1 MNRRSI
7 KTLFTTIL
15 ASFVLGIVACEDDAP
30 KHIHT
35 FSSDWTYDS
44 EEHWHAATCGHDVTS
59 GNAPH
64 TFDEWIVDREA
75 EPYKKGLRH
84 HVCTVCNYV
93 GYEDTV
99 YQGMPSQVY
108 VSTHSASLFKGYTYS
123 LSPMVIPNNSY
134 KNIKYEVENE
144 SVLRVVDDTVYGVNT
159 GPSIIYIYNDND
171 DDNIRDEEEPY
182 TVMSFSIVEP
192 DPAVSITVN
201 GGIAFDLNVGE
212 SRSVSVS
219 VSGGSPSGFDY
230 GFYSENDEICS
241 VASGILKG
249 HKAGTTRIS
258 VSWQGYRG
266 YADVIVRD
274 VIDERGLR
282 ASNIEFDEDN
292 IVIDKGET
300 HAIEYHL
307 MPEGN
312 KDTITQYSSN
322 NERVAQVDSNGVV
335 TGLSGGSAI
344 ITLTSSNGL
353 TNKILVVVKD
363 PQDDT
368 TNYYNNYYGDLTWE
382 NAGDLINKLHAII
395 NDGVTHLAYKVSN
408 NANWESNQYADQD
421 LYDYSYLYSV
431 YTNNKIAKSATGT
444 WQREHAFAAS
454 LMTGYS
460 TGDAIVAKGRA
471 TDFHNLFAAHGG
483 ANGSR
488 GNKNF
493 GYANPAQ
500 AGYNTK
506 ENCAYRKN
514 AWEPNDADKGRLAR
528 AIFYMGVMYNTTDAV
543 EISEKWTFDKEHDPS
558 VMNETNKSKTVKVY
572 GNEKPI
578 QILEDDVG
586 YNKVGLD
593 TFMYPLK
600 EEDITLVNY
609 YRELVRL
616 EDPELEQADY
626 ERFRIRAYE
635 IYTDNSVA
643 YSIGHL
649 SDLLKWNS
657 FDVDLIEMQHNNSIY
672 SHNVSA
678 FGGTQGNR
686 NPFVDYPQLVDYV
699 YGDLQDQPGDIH
711 DLIPSYLTL
720 EMDKDEIHHYAY
732 DSENEV
738 SYVVGESPSL
748 EDFPIKAIKND
759 LSEGVVDPSKVYID
773 EYTFTEDDVVD
784 GKDIVVHTD
793 LNDITVHVTVNSQS
807 VVKFDDCT
815 YSFRATSGL
824 NDPNYVTG
832 SEKSY
837 VFTLGGQQFDVT
849 LGSAT
854 TYIRNITD
862 GGITMGSSGSPITS
876 FALETR
882 NSFNN
887 INAAYIAMTASPK
900 ASLNYKIY
908 VNDVVIYQGTTENS
922 SDIGIYGG
930 MFTASSGKIRFEFAT
945 SVQGFKFAGLAFNYA
960 VE

>member
-1 MNRRSI
+1 MNRRSK

-15 ASFVLGIVACEDDAP
+15 ATFALGIVACNDDAP
-30 KHIHT
+30 KHVHT
-35 FSSDWTYDS
+35 FSSDWTYNS
-44 EEHWHAATCGHDVTS
+44 EEHWHEAICGHDVTS
-59 GNAPH
+59 GNAAH
-64 TFDEWIVDREA
+64 TFDEWIIDREA
-75 EPYKKGLRH
+75 EPYKKGLKH
-84 HVCTVCNYV
+84 HVCEVCQYV
-93 GYEDTV
+93 AYEEIV
-99 YQGMPSQVY
+99 YQGMPRQVY
-108 VSTHSASLFKGYTYS
+108 VSTHSASLFRGYTYS
-123 LSPMVIPNNSY
+123 LSPVVIPNNSY
-134 KNIKYEVENE
+134 KNIKYEVGNE
-144 SVLRVVDDTVYGVNT
+144 SVLRVIDDTVYGDNVGT
-159 GPSIIYIYNDND
+159 SIVYIYNDND

-182 TVMSFSIVEP
+182 TVMAFSITEP
-192 DPAVSITVN
+192 DPAVVITVN
-201 GGIAFDLNVGE
+201 GGNPIMASVGE
-212 SRSVSVS
+212 SKTISVSVA
-219 VSGGSPSGFDY
+219 GASPSGFDY
-230 GFYSENDEICS
+230 GYYSENEEICT
-241 VASGILKG
+241 VAGGILKA
-249 HKAGTTRIS
+249 HKAGNARIF

-266 YADVIVRD
+266 YCDVTVNNFVD
-274 VIDERGLR
+274 GYGTR
-282 ASNIEFDEDN
+282 ASSIELDEGDIILN
-292 IVIDKGET
+292 KGQTHEILSHLLPTET
-300 HAIEYHL
+300 V
-307 MPEGN
+307 
-312 KDTITQYSSN
+312 DTISSYSSN
-322 NERVAQVDSNGVV
+322 NERVAQVDSRGVV
-335 TGLSGGSAI
+335 TALSGGSAV

-353 TNKILVVVKD
+353 TNRILVLVKD
-363 PQDDT
+363 PQDDD
-368 TNYYNNYYGDLTWE
+368 TNYYNNYYGNLTWE
-382 NAGDLINKLHAII
+382 NAGDLIEKLHTII
-395 NDGVTHLAYKVSN
+395 NTNVTHLAYKTGS
-408 NANWESNQYADQD
+408 ANWESNQYADQD
-421 LYDYSYLYSV
+421 LYDYSYVYSV
-431 YTNNKIAKSATGT
+431 YTDNKIAKSATGT

-460 TGDAIVAKGRA
+460 TGDAVTARGRA
-471 TDFHNLFAAHGG
+471 TDFHNLFAAHGQ

-493 GYANPAQ
+493 GYANPKM
-500 AGYNTK
+500 AGYATK

-514 AWEPNDADKGRLAR
+514 AWEPKDIDKGRLAR

-543 EISEKWTFDKEHDPS
+543 EVSEKWTFDKEHDPS
-558 VMNETNKSKTVKVY
+558 VMNEENKSKTVKVY

-578 QILEDDVG
+578 QILEEEVG
-586 YNKVGLD
+586 YNKLGLD
-593 TFMYPLK
+593 GFMYPLT
-600 EEDITLVNY
+600 EQDITLVNY
-609 YRELVRL
+609 YRNLVRA
-616 EDPELEQADY
+616 EDPDLETSNY

-657 FDVDLIEMQHNNSIY
+657 FDVDLVEMQHNNSVY
-672 SHNVSA
+672 SHNASA
-678 FGGTQGNR
+678 YGGTQENR

-732 DSENEV
+732 DSANEV
-738 SYVVGESPSL
+738 SYVVGESPSI

-759 LSEGVVDPSKVYID
+759 LSEGTVDPNKVYID

-784 GKDIVVHTD
+784 GKNIVVHTD
-793 LNDITVHVTVNSQS
+793 LNDITVHVNVNSQA

-824 NDPNYVTG
+824 NDPKYVTG

-837 VFTLGGQQFDVT
+837 VFTLNGQQFDVT

-876 FALETR
+876 FKLETR

-900 ASLNYKIY
+900 ASLNYKIF
-908 VNDVVIYQGTTENS
+908 VNDVVVYQGATENS

-930 MFTASSGKIRFEFAT
+930 MFTASSGKIKFEFAS